1 MKALF
6 QKRLLLV
13 IVLTFL
19 LANVGYYL
27 IARVYARDDALRLLR
42 DNLSFACALAED
54 YDFNLEELTSISR
67 VNVLSGA
74 RQVATHINDNPT
86 LLKDSKQLTSFTQKI
101 AILDYMIT
109 DEKGVVVL
117 SSVDRLV
124 GFDLSST
131 PETSEFLSPITDPGA
146 EIVKVPKKEELS
158 TGAYLYACVAR
169 IDAPGVVLVGYG
181 AKDLAESWKFAD
193 VLEIEETFCV
203 GHNGEIRIAPNLC
216 DWKEGSRA
224 FRADVY
230 DIPSLCVSTPCEGLI
245 LTASLPFTEVY
256 HSCNTANRALIV
268 ANLVLFTAMFVLV
281 SRLLQ
286 VVVVKEVYSL
296 NNSLAKITAGELDE
310 RASVTSTPEFAA
322 LSEGV
327 NKTVDALRRAIE
339 KESKRISSELEMS
352 RLIQTSMLP
361 TDGDFTFG
369 DYFQL
374 AATMQPATAVGGD
387 FYDFFS
393 IDESRFAA
401 LISDVSGHGIASAL
415 FMASSKTLIKE
426 LLQSGLAPEEAYA
439 TANQKLCVNNAAGM
453 FLTSF
458 LLVADVAKH
467 TLTCVNAGHNPPL
480 IKSPNG
486 AWEYLE
492 IEHSLM
498 LGAWDEAEYV
508 GVSVPFEPGAKILLY
523 TDGVTECLNPEG
535 ELFGEERL
543 QNVLNNEENESAEDA
558 IKLIRESVAK
568 YANGTPQSDDVTI
581 VCVGRR
587 R

>member
-13 IVLTFL
+13 IVLAFL

-27 IARVYARDDALRLLR
+27 IARVYARNDALRLLR

-54 YDFNLEELTSISR
+54 YDYNLEEITSISKA
-67 VNVLSGA
+67 NVLSGA
-74 RQVATHINDNPT
+74 RQVAMYVNDNPT
-86 LLKDSKQLTSFTQKI
+86 SLKDAEQLTSFTRTL
-101 AILDYMIT
+101 AVLDYMIT

-117 SSVDRLV
+117 SSVDRLI

-131 PETSEFLSPITDPGA
+131 PETREFLSPITDPDA
-146 EIVKVPKKEELS
+146 EIVKVPKEELS
-158 TGAYLYACVAR
+158 IDAYLYACVAR

-181 AKDLAESWKFAD
+181 AEDLAKAWKFAD
-193 VLEIEETFCV
+193 VSEIEETFCV
-203 GHNGEIRIAPNLC
+203 GHNGEIRITPNLC
-216 DWKEGSRA
+216 GWKEGSRA

-230 DIPSLCVSTPCEGLI
+230 DIPSLCVSTPCEGHI

-256 HSCNTANRALIV
+256 HTCNTANRALIV
-268 ANLVLFTAMFVLV
+268 ANLVLFTAMFILV

-286 VVVVKEVYSL
+286 VVVVKEVYAL

-327 NKTVDALRRAIE
+327 NKTVDALRLAIE

-361 TDGDFTFG
+361 TDGDFAFG

-374 AATMQPATAVGGD
+374 AASMQPATAVGGD

-401 LISDVSGHGIASAL
+401 LISDVSGHGIAPAL
-415 FMASSKTLIKE
+415 FMASSKTLIKD
-426 LLQSGLAPEEAYA
+426 LLQSGLAPEEAY
-439 TANQKLCVNNAAGM
+439 TKANQKLCVNNAAGM

-458 LLVADVAKH
+458 LLVADVGKH

-486 AWEYLE
+486 SWEYLE

-523 TDGVTECLNPEG
+523 TDGVTEGMNSKD

-543 QNVLNNEENESAEDA
+543 KNVLNDEENGSAEDTVN
-558 IKLIRESVAK
+558 LVRESVAK
-568 YANGTPQSDDVTI
+568 HANGTPQSDDVTI